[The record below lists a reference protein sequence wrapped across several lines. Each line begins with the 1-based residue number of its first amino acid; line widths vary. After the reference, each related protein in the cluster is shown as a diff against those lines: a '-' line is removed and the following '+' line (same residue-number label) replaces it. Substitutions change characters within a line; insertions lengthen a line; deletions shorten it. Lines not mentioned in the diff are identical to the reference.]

1 MYGYNNWTPKMWK
14 NTEHSGQQLFFLED
28 QEVDLDQIIHQKLP
42 LVPLDVMYS
51 CMAAN
56 LI

>member
-14 NTEHSGQQLFFLED
+14 NTEHSGQQLFFLDD